1 MSDVD
6 LAVLYTSTNAIRS
19 AIGVDGAD
27 IENEMIT
34 GQGMASQMSLAL
46 GKFNPTHATDQ
57 FDPTKLPA
65 LKLWCMWF
73 GALRLAEM
81 PTAIAKKFSTG
92 KDEIERFDIDW
103 EELKRVARKNLAELQ
118 EGIAPLV
125 SAGFSIMG
133 KATPDYNPIE
143 GP

>member
-1 MSDVD
+1 MADVSVD
-6 LAVLYTSTNAIRS
+6 VLYTNTNAIRS
-19 AIGVDGAD
+19 AVGVDGAD

-34 GQGMASQMSLAL
+34 GQEMESQMNVAL
-46 GKFNPTHATDQ
+46 SKFNPTHATDK

-81 PTAIAKKFSTG
+81 PTAIAKKYSTG
-92 KDEIERFDIDW
+92 KDEWERFDIDW

-118 EGIAPLV
+118 EGITPSV
-125 SAGFSIMG
+125 TAGFSIMG